1 VKTGEIGEIIAR
13 GPDIMQGYYKD
24 PELTAETIKNGWIH
38 SSDMA
43 KVDDEGYIYI
53 VDRKKDMIISGG
65 FNVYPSEV
73 ENVLYTHPAVF
84 EACVVAV
91 PDEKWGEAIKAVVV
105 LKPGVQVTAEA
116 LIEHC
121 GQSLSS
127 FKKPRSVDFVKELP
141 KNPNGKI
148 AKRLVKDF
156 YWAGK
161 ERRVN

>member
-1 VKTGEIGEIIAR
+1 
-13 GPDIMQGYYKD
+13 
-24 PELTAETIKNGWIH
+24 
-38 SSDMA
+38 MA

-84 EACVVAV
+84 EVCVVAV

-105 LKPGVQVTAEA
+105 LKPGAEVTAEA
-116 LIEHC
+116 LIAHC
-121 GQSLSS
+121 EKFLSS
-127 FKKPRSVDFVKELP
+127 FKKPRSIDFVPELP